1 MSYEINFGPWG
12 SIFAVP
18 TAVADRYLKFCTEE
32 QLKVLLLALRQG
44 QGPVNTAGIAARLGM
59 DEAAVTDCLQYWQES
74 GLFTENQNPQPAK
87 EAPKAP
93 ENNESAVVK
102 TTENGITT
110 IRSRGHLSPG
120 EINTMLRED
129 KQFAA
134 LAAELEAARGSV
146 LSPSE
151 REILAYLFGSLE
163 LSPEY
168 LLVAAAYCREKGK
181 KKLSYLEKMVAGWL
195 EDGIDTY
202 EKAESHIQRLTKQED
217 DEGRI
222 RRLFGL
228 PERAL
233 TAREKACV
241 NRWFG
246 EYMTP
251 EALMKLAYDRAVEA
265 TGKVSFAYIDKILA
279 AWAAKGIT
287 TVTAAMPDAPMS
299 HEHRE
304 LKTLTEGVNAIYD
317 GLDALRDAHVAAE
330 AIADSQEQANAY
342 AHKVRPAMDAL
353 RAAVDAMEPIVASD
367 YWPVPTYDDMLFYC

>member
-32 QLKVLLLALRQG
+32 QLKVLLLALR
-44 QGPVNTAGIAARLGM
+44 LGLTETEV
-59 DEAAVTDCLQYWQES
+59 DDCLQYWQES
-74 GLFTENQNPQPAK
+74 GLFTESQNPQPAK

-120 EINTMLRED
+120 EVNALLRED
-129 KQFAA
+129 KRFAG
-134 LAAELEAARGSV
+134 LAAELEKARGSV

-151 REILAYLFGSLE
+151 REILAYLCGSLE
-163 LSPEY
+163 LTPEY
-168 LLVAAAYCREKGK
+168 LLVAAAYCRDRGK
-181 KKLSYLEKMVAGWL
+181 KKMSYLEKMVAGWL
-195 EDGIDTY
+195 EEGIDTY
-202 EKAESHIQRLTKQED
+202 EKAEVHIRRLTRQED

-233 TAREKACV
+233 TAREKACI
-241 NRWFG
+241 NRWCG

-251 EALMKLAYDRAVEA
+251 DALIKLAYDRAVEA
-265 TGKVSFAYIDKILA
+265 TGKVSFAYIDKVLA
-279 AWAAKGIT
+279 AWTAKGIT
-287 TVTAAMPDAPMS
+287 TV
-299 HEHRE
+299 E
-304 LKTLTEGVNAIYD
+304 
-317 GLDALRDAHVAAE
+317 AAE
-330 AIADSQEQANAY
+330 AERTAAQKAAAGEYSFDIGE
-342 AHKVRPAMDAL
+342 AL
-353 RAAVDAMEPIVASD
+353 RIMEQN
-367 YWPVPTYDDMLFYC
+367 TGEG